1 MCRIRHAFSG
11 ITLTSKY
18 TFLVL
23 FSTITKTNSQNRF
36 RFCISLSFFSFCS
49 AWSED
54 GCYVESTN
62 RSHTI
67 CMCNHLT
74 NFAILMD
81 LVDDTSQSLLSIF
94 DDNLRI
100 MVYVS
105 IAICI
110 IFIVIAFLTLR
121 LFNGVFLKVRNRSG
135 SSHVQTTT
143 TTTLSRQLN
152 NNCVSSDSI
161 NYTSS
166 FHHHHHH
173 HHHHHNHTQQQQQP
187 PPPPQHR
194 QIQML
199 NNYTVRMGGTGTRL
213 DDVDVRNFSV

>member
-1 MCRIRHAFSG
+1 MYPIRRVSSG
-11 ITLTSKY
+11 TILISEFLRLLKIEISKIIIFY
-18 TFLVL
+18 
-23 FSTITKTNSQNRF
+23 
-36 RFCISLSFFSFCS
+36 SFYS

-121 LFNGVFLKVRNRSG
+121 LFNGIFLKVRNRSR
-135 SSHVQTTT
+135 SSNVQTA
-143 TTTLSRQLN
+143 TLSTRPN

-166 FHHHHHH
+166 YHHHYYHHHHHH
-173 HHHHHNHTQQQQQP
+173 HPQQQ
-187 PPPPQHR
+187 PPQHR

-199 NNYTVRMGGTGTRL
+199 NNYTVRMGGTRL
-213 DDVDVRNFSV
+213 DDVDVRNFAV

>member
-1 MCRIRHAFSG
+1 MYPIQRVFSG
-11 ITLTSKY
+11 TILISESY
-18 TFLVL
+18 FLSN
-23 FSTITKTNSQNRF
+23 FTKNGKIIF
-36 RFCISLSFFSFCS
+36 FWSFS

-105 IAICI
+105 IAICV

-121 LFNGVFLKVRNRSG
+121 LFNGVFLKVRNRSR
-135 SSHVQTTT
+135 SSHAQ
-143 TTTLSRQLN
+143 TTTLSSQPN

-166 FHHHHHH
+166 YHHSHHHHHH
-173 HHHHHNHTQQQQQP
+173 HHPQP
-187 PPPPQHR
+187 PLQHR

-199 NNYTVRMGGTGTRL
+199 NNYTVRMGGTRL

>member
-1 MCRIRHAFSG
+1 
-11 ITLTSKY
+11 
-18 TFLVL
+18 
-23 FSTITKTNSQNRF
+23 
-36 RFCISLSFFSFCS
+36 
-49 AWSED
+49 
-54 GCYVESTN
+54 
-62 RSHTI
+62 
-67 CMCNHLT
+67 MCNHLT

-105 IAICI
+105 IAICV

-121 LFNGVFLKVRNRSG
+121 LFNGVFLKVRNRTR
-135 SSHVQTTT
+135 SSRAP
-143 TTTLSRQLN
+143 TTTLSSQPN

-166 FHHHHHH
+166 FHHSHHHH
-173 HHHHHNHTQQQQQP
+173 HHHHPQP
-187 PPPPQHR
+187 PLQHR

-199 NNYTVRMGGTGTRL
+199 NNYTVRMGGTRL

>member
-1 MCRIRHAFSG
+1 M
-11 ITLTSKY
+11 
-18 TFLVL
+18 
-23 FSTITKTNSQNRF
+23 
-36 RFCISLSFFSFCS
+36 
-49 AWSED
+49 
-54 GCYVESTN
+54 ESTN

-67 CMCNHLT
+67 CSCNHLT

-121 LFNGVFLKVRNRSG
+121 LFNGVFLKVRNRSR

-143 TTTLSRQLN
+143 TTLSSLPN

-161 NYTSS
+161 NYTN
-166 FHHHHHH
+166 HHHHHYH
-173 HHHHHNHTQQQQQP
+173 HHRHQTLP
-187 PPPPQHR
+187 PPLPPPHR
-194 QIQML
+194 QIQVL
-199 NNYTVRMGGTGTRL
+199 NNYTVRMGGTRL
-213 DDVDVRNFSV
+213 DDRDVRNLNFSV